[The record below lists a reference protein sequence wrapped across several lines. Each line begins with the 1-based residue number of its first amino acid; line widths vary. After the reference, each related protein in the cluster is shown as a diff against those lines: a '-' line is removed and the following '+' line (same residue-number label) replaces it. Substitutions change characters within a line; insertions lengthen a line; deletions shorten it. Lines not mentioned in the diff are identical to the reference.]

1 MTERGASM
9 AQKKSVFKDETIVGS
24 PIRQYITLSVVLFA
38 FWCLLCWNFTAKFV
52 FVGAASSLIAAY
64 VCMPLLLLENKSG
77 TKKYFAFDVNLLEY
91 ALYWLW
97 LLNEVRKAN
106 MDVATSITRAD
117 MRINPKVFKFKMPFD
132 NPMACAT
139 LANSITL
146 TPGTITVNVTEDGV
160 YTIHALTDGAREGLI
175 EGGMQEKI
183 AKLFGEEFD
192 YVAEEYVE
200 EGEV

>member
-1 MTERGASM
+1 MSK
-9 AQKKSVFKDETIVGS
+9 KKSFFQDETIVGN
-24 PIRQYITLSVVLFA
+24 PKKQFVILTLVLFT
-38 FWCLLCWNFTAKFV
+38 FWCLLCWNFTAKFIV
-52 FVGAASSLIAAY
+52 VGFATSLIASY
-64 VCMPLLLLENKSG
+64 ICYPLLLLENASK
-77 TKKYFAFDVNLLEY
+77 TKKYYAFGVNLGAY

-106 MDVATSITRAD
+106 MDVATSVVREEMDIHPR
-117 MRINPKVFKFKMPFD
+117 MFKFKMPFD

-146 TPGTITVNVTEDGV
+146 TPGTVTIDVTEDGI
-160 YTIHALTDGAREGLI
+160 YTIHALTKGAYEGLL

-183 AKLFGEEFD
+183 AKLFGEEFN